1 MDQHPQTW
9 LITGGA
15 GYIGS
20 HIADELLQNGSNVVI
35 YDSLQAGL
43 ELRIDYLR
51 AKHATEIP
59 LIVADIRDEEKFEEI
74 LKKYDVSGIIHT
86 AALKSVD
93 ESIQKRN
100 EYMEVNYHATVSIL
114 EIAKQANVKSFL
126 FCSSAAVYG
135 SPNTE
140 GLIKESDPTNPMS
153 PYGETKLLAENAVE
167 SFLSDTGVSGS
178 SFRFFNV
185 IGSASS
191 ELADNSK
198 GNLVP
203 IVMNKLKN
211 GGKPIIFGNDYP
223 TSDGTCVRD
232 YVDVRDL
239 ASAIVCATKYVGKLP
254 LALNIGAGRE
264 VSVLEIISTVI
275 SIQKVDVI
283 PILGERRLGDPPR
296 LCADISLAKKILNF
310 EPKYS
315 LVDSI
320 SSQVKR

>member
-1 MDQHPQTW
+1 MVQHPQTW

-35 YDSLQAGL
+35 YDSLQGGL
-43 ELRIDYLR
+43 ELRVDYLS

-59 LIVADIRDEEKFEEI
+59 LIVADIRDKEKFEEI
-74 LKKYDVSGIIHT
+74 LKKYDVSGIIHA

-93 ESIQKRN
+93 ESIEKRN

-114 EIAKQANVKSFL
+114 EIAKQANVKSFI

-140 GLIKESDPTNPMS
+140 ELIKESDPTNPMS
-153 PYGETKLLAENAVE
+153 PYGETKLLAEHAVE
-167 SFLSDTGVSGS
+167 SYLNETGAHGS

-203 IVMNKLKN
+203 IVLNKLN
-211 GGKPIIFGNDYP
+211 IGESPIIYGIDYP
-223 TSDGTCVRD
+223 TVDGTCERD

-239 ASAIVCATKYVGKLP
+239 AGAIVRATKYVGKLP
-254 LALNIGAGRE
+254 PALNIGAGRE
-264 VSVLEIISTVI
+264 VSVFEVISTVI
-275 SIQKVDVI
+275 RIQKVNVI
-283 PILGERRLGDPPR
+283 PIFGERRGGDPAR

-315 LVDSI
+315 LIQSI
-320 SSQVKR
+320 FSQAK

>member
-1 MDQHPQTW
+1 MEPRSQNW

-20 HIADELLQNGSNVVI
+20 HVADELLRNGLNVVV
-35 YDSLQAGL
+35 YDSLQGGL
-43 ELRIDYLR
+43 ESRIEYLR
-51 AKHATEIP
+51 AKHTTDVP
-59 LIVADIRDEEKFEEI
+59 LIVADIRDKEKFEEI
-74 LKKYDVSGIIHT
+74 LKKHGVSGIIHC

-93 ESIQKRN
+93 ESIEKRN

-114 EIAKQANVKSFL
+114 EIAKQANVKSFI

-140 GLIKESDPTNPMS
+140 ELIKESDPTNPMS

-167 SFLSDTGVSGS
+167 SFLSETGANGS

-185 IGSASS
+185 IGSISF

-203 IVMNKLKN
+203 IVFNKLN
-211 GGKPIIFGNDYP
+211 SGESPIIYGNDYP
-223 TSDGTCVRD
+223 TVDGTCVRD

-239 ASAIVCATKYVGKLP
+239 AGAIVRATKYVGKLP
-254 LALNIGAGRE
+254 PALNIGAGRE
-264 VSVLEIISTVI
+264 VSVLEVISTVI

-283 PILGERRLGDPPR
+283 PILGERRLGDPAR
-296 LCADISLAKKILNF
+296 LCADISLAKKMLNF

-315 LVDSI
+315 LVESI
-320 SSQVKR
+320 SSQSK

>member
-1 MDQHPQTW
+1 MVQHPQTW

-20 HIADELLQNGSNVVI
+20 HIADELLQNGSRIVI

-43 ELRIDYLR
+43 ELRVGYLR
-51 AKHATEIP
+51 AKYETEIP
-59 LIVADIRDEEKFEEI
+59 LIVADIRDKEKFEEV
-74 LKKYDVSGIIHT
+74 LKKYDVTGIIHS

-93 ESIQKRN
+93 ESIEKPN

-114 EIAKQANVKSFL
+114 EIAKQANVKSFI

-140 GLIKESDPTNPMS
+140 ELIQESAPTNPMS
-153 PYGETKLLAENAVE
+153 PYGETKLLSENAVE
-167 SFLSDTGVSGS
+167 SFLSETGASGS

-185 IGSASS
+185 IGSTSS

-203 IVMNKLKN
+203 IVINKLKN
-211 GGKPIIFGNDYP
+211 GERPIIYGNDYP
-223 TSDGTCVRD
+223 TADGTCIRD

-239 ASAIVCATKYVGKLP
+239 ASAIVRAAKYVGKLP
-254 LALNIGAGRE
+254 SALNIGAGRE
-264 VSVLEIISTVI
+264 VSVFEVISTVI
-275 SIQKVDVI
+275 AIQKVDVI
-283 PILGERRLGDPPR
+283 PVLGERRLGDPSR
-296 LCADISLAKKILNF
+296 LCADISLAKKVLNF

-315 LVDSI
+315 LFESI
-320 SSQVKR
+320 SSQLKR

>member
-1 MDQHPQTW
+1 MAQIPQTW

-43 ELRIDYLR
+43 ELRVGYLR
-51 AKHATEIP
+51 AKHTTEIP
-59 LIVADIRDEEKFEEI
+59 LIVADIRDKERFEEI
-74 LKKYDVSGIIHT
+74 LQKYDVSGIIHC
-86 AALKSVD
+86 AALKAVD
-93 ESIQKRN
+93 ESIEKRN
-100 EYMEVNYHATVSIL
+100 EYMEVNYYATVSIL
-114 EIAKQANVKSFL
+114 EIAKQANIKSFI

-140 GLIKESDPTNPMS
+140 ELIKESDPTNPMS

-167 SFLSDTGVSGS
+167 SYLNETGANGS

-185 IGSASS
+185 IGSASF
-191 ELADNSK
+191 ELSDNSK

-211 GGKPIIFGNDYP
+211 EERPIIYGNDYP
-223 TSDGTCVRD
+223 TADGTCVRD

-239 ASAIVCATKYVGKLP
+239 ASAIVYASNYVGKLP
-254 LALNIGAGRE
+254 SAINIGAGRE
-264 VSVLEIISTVI
+264 VSVLEVISTVI

-283 PILGERRLGDPPR
+283 PILGERRLGDPAR

-315 LVDSI
+315 LIESI
-320 SSQVKR
+320 SSQAKR